1 MNHPPAASDAD
12 AFTERIVREVIRRL
26 LAMGI
31 APAGGPAA
39 PGAAA
44 PSAAAAPPYRV
55 TQRLITAAMLHSVP
69 PGTTEVL
76 VPHRAVITPLA
87 RDEAKELGLRLT
99 RLDPASATPE
109 GTPP

>member
-1 MNHPPAASDAD
+1 MNHPPAASDSD

-39 PGAAA
+39 PAAA
-44 PSAAAAPPYRV
+44 AGAAPPYRV

-69 PGTTEVL
+69 PGTTEVV

-99 RLDPASATPE
+99 CLDPLAATTAGAPR
-109 GTPP
+109 